1 MDKFSSFNPKV
12 CFLFFVFAVIL
23 ILLNF
28 NPFFLLVS
36 LLAGLI
42 YNFMLQ
48 GKKAVLT
55 FVSFLLPFTLLVALF
70 NMVFTS
76 YGVDVLFSL
85 ANKHF
90 TLEGFFYGLCQGVMF
105 SSVILWLSNYSIVMS
120 SDKFMSVFSKL
131 APNLTLVL
139 TMTFSFIPRLRKN
152 AQEINDARMN
162 IDLGQSKFKKSLDN
176 FSSLVSMT
184 LEESI
189 EISDTMRARNF
200 NSSRKPYSKY
210 RFCSLDLILMIF
222 IIALAGCEVIMN
234 IFNVSEFIFDPE
246 IKVISFSLLDFTVF
260 AVFIFIPVIIN
271 ILEGIK
277 WHILK
282 QKI

>member
-36 LLAGLI
+36 LLAGFI

-55 FVSFLLPFTLLVALF
+55 FLSFLLPFTVLVALF

-176 FSSLVSMT
+176 FSSLISMT

-189 EISDTMRARNF
+189 DISDTMRARNF

-210 RFCSLDLILMIF
+210 RFCRLDLILMIF
-222 IIALAGCEVIMN
+222 IIALAVIEVVMN
-234 IFNVSEFIFDPE
+234 ILNVSEFIFDPE
-246 IKVISFSLLDFTVF
+246 IKVISFSSLDFTAF
-260 AVFIFIPVIIN
+260 AVFMFIPVIIN

>member
-28 NPFFLLVS
+28 NPFFLSVS

-55 FVSFLLPFTLLVALF
+55 FVTFLLPFTLLVALF

-90 TLEGFFYGLCQGVMF
+90 TLEGFFTDCARVLCFQ
-105 SSVILWLSNYSIVMS
+105 
-120 SDKFMSVFSKL
+120 
-131 APNLTLVL
+131 A
-139 TMTFSFIPRLRKN
+139 
-152 AQEINDARMN
+152 
-162 IDLGQSKFKKSLDN
+162 
-176 FSSLVSMT
+176 
-184 LEESI
+184 
-189 EISDTMRARNF
+189 
-200 NSSRKPYSKY
+200 
-210 RFCSLDLILMIF
+210 
-222 IIALAGCEVIMN
+222 
-234 IFNVSEFIFDPE
+234 
-246 IKVISFSLLDFTVF
+246 
-260 AVFIFIPVIIN
+260 
-271 ILEGIK
+271 
-277 WHILK
+277 
-282 QKI
+282 

>member
-1 MDKFSSFNPKV
+1 
-12 CFLFFVFAVIL
+12 
-23 ILLNF
+23 
-28 NPFFLLVS
+28 
-36 LLAGLI
+36 
-42 YNFMLQ
+42 
-48 GKKAVLT
+48 
-55 FVSFLLPFTLLVALF
+55 
-70 NMVFTS
+70 
-76 YGVDVLFSL
+76 
-85 ANKHF
+85 
-90 TLEGFFYGLCQGVMF
+90 MF

-184 LEESI
+184 L
-189 EISDTMRARNF
+189 DTMRARNF

-260 AVFIFIPVIIN
+260 AVFMFIPVIIN